1 MLIKPGGHGIN
12 TKVVDINIVH
22 LIMQYETY
30 PITQIWEKLEKL
42 KFLIKTLIIK
52 KIGTPEGHGV
62 NTKVV
67 DIDKICRF
75 FVKVISN

>member
-30 PITQIWEKLEKL
+30 PITQI
-42 KFLIKTLIIK
+42 
-52 KIGTPEGHGV
+52 
-62 NTKVV
+62 
-67 DIDKICRF
+67 
-75 FVKVISN
+75 